1 MASLIHIYL
10 VPKLSSVFRQFAYR
24 FFFYYPTEEE
34 ECPSPTLDDG
44 HLFDVTVVEREK
56 RGKGNLAMT

>member
-10 VPKLSSVFRQFAYR
+10 VPSFLPYSDNLPIV
-24 FFFYYPTEEE
+24 FFYYPTEEE